1 VQIRVNRDGLIASF
15 LPSAVFGVQ
24 AARDLGRYLRVR
36 DRQPQHHTK
45 GDGDPHCDPPCE
57 IFVGSRLS
65 ITRTEGADDF
75 EVFREPFVK
84 KSAVA

>member
-45 GDGDPHCDPPCE
+45 GDGGPTATLLAKY
-57 IFVGSRLS
+57 LS
-65 ITRTEGADDF
+65 GLAF
-75 EVFREPFVK
+75 P
-84 KSAVA
+84 

>member
-36 DRQPQHHTK
+36 DRQPQHETTVER
-45 GDGDPHCDPPCE
+45 GDEDVHPLWLAQNGALQ
-57 IFVGSRLS
+57 RTAS
-65 ITRTEGADDF
+65 I
-75 EVFREPFVK
+75 
-84 KSAVA
+84 S